1 MDNSFFPRYS
11 SDTQQPSGRL
21 TGLQIIN
28 RIIHWLVGLIW
39 LTEEEKREAGIYLG
53 DQL

>member
-11 SDTQQPSGRL
+11 SDTRQPSGQL

-28 RIIHWLVGLIW
+28 RCMQWLVGLIW
-39 LTEEEKREAGIYLG
+39 LTEEEKRKAGIFLG
-53 DQL
+53 DQF